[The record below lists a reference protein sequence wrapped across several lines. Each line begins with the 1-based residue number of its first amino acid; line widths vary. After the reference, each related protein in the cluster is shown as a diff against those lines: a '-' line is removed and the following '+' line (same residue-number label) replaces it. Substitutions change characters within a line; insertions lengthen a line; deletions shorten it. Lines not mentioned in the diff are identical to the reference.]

1 MTATSP
7 YDELTPESIKAS
19 MLSDLTAKGVDVS
32 IREGSYAN
40 TLVSVAAY
48 QLFKM
53 YQQFPSLLHM
63 AFPDETSG
71 EYIDK
76 NAAQIGMVRAAGKK
90 ATVEIAFT
98 GTEGTYIAA
107 GTALYA
113 PESGLQFLT
122 TEEAIITDGSA
133 TAPAEAAEVGADYN
147 LPPDSITAMYVNVAG
162 VLSVTNTEAAVG
174 GVDVESDIDFFAR
187 YHQRRT
193 LPITS
198 GNKNHYITWALET
211 TGVAYA
217 NCEPLWNGNGTVR
230 VIIAGADRG
239 PVDETIRQNCYDHI
253 EEERP
258 IGATVTV
265 VSVVTREIPL
275 TATVTLLDGYTTE
288 DVKNQLTAAVGE
300 LLASQTFGEEVR
312 VPFSRF
318 LACLLQCPGVA
329 DYSAL
334 TVDGGMSDNVRTAL
348 YHAEYEPTIANKA
361 GQPRTEIVTLC
372 GKHCES
378 GDVVVVD
385 MPLQHPDLDDI
396 VAVFGTGAYCY
407 SMSSNYN
414 GQPRP
419 AIVFVKD
426 GEARVTTRRE
436 TYADLMAR
444 DI

>member
-122 TEEAIITDGSA
+122 TEEAIITDGFA

-174 GVDVESDIDFFAR
+174 
-187 YHQRRT
+187 
-193 LPITS
+193 
-198 GNKNHYITWALET
+198 
-211 TGVAYA
+211 
-217 NCEPLWNGNGTVR
+217 
-230 VIIAGADRG
+230 
-239 PVDETIRQNCYDHI
+239 
-253 EEERP
+253 
-258 IGATVTV
+258 
-265 VSVVTREIPL
+265 
-275 TATVTLLDGYTTE
+275 
-288 DVKNQLTAAVGE
+288 
-300 LLASQTFGEEVR
+300 
-312 VPFSRF
+312 
-318 LACLLQCPGVA
+318 
-329 DYSAL
+329 
-334 TVDGGMSDNVRTAL
+334 
-348 YHAEYEPTIANKA
+348 
-361 GQPRTEIVTLC
+361 
-372 GKHCES
+372 
-378 GDVVVVD
+378 
-385 MPLQHPDLDDI
+385 
-396 VAVFGTGAYCY
+396 
-407 SMSSNYN
+407 
-414 GQPRP
+414 
-419 AIVFVKD
+419 
-426 GEARVTTRRE
+426 
-436 TYADLMAR
+436 
-444 DI
+444 

>member
-122 TEEAIITDGSA
+122 TEEAIITDDSA

-265 VSVVTREIPL
+265 VSVVTGNGL
-275 TATVTLLDGYTTE
+275 K
-288 DVKNQLTAAVGE
+288 DV
-300 LLASQTFGEEVR
+300 
-312 VPFSRF
+312 
-318 LACLLQCPGVA
+318 
-329 DYSAL
+329 
-334 TVDGGMSDNVRTAL
+334 
-348 YHAEYEPTIANKA
+348 ANAIKF
-361 GQPRTEIVTLC
+361 C
-372 GKHCES
+372 GDPMHL
-378 GDVVVVD
+378 
-385 MPLQHPDLDDI
+385 PNDLDELVEEFDKRGI
-396 VAVFGTGAYCY
+396 SV
-407 SMSSNYN
+407 
-414 GQPRP
+414 
-419 AIVFVKD
+419 
-426 GEARVTTRRE
+426 E
-436 TYADLMAR
+436 
-444 DI
+444 

>member
-76 NAAQIGMVRAAGKK
+76 NAAQIGIVRAAGKK

-162 VLSVTNTEAAVG
+162 VLSVTNAEASVG

-334 TVDGGMSDNVRTAL
+334 TVDGGMSAITIN
-348 YHAEYEPTIANKA
+348 AEDAAVVGTVTI
-361 GQPRTEIVTLC
+361 
-372 GKHCES
+372 S
-378 GDVVVVD
+378 
-385 MPLQHPDLDDI
+385 
-396 VAVFGTGAYCY
+396 
-407 SMSSNYN
+407 
-414 GQPRP
+414 
-419 AIVFVKD
+419 
-426 GEARVTTRRE
+426 
-436 TYADLMAR
+436 
-444 DI
+444 

>member
-174 GVDVESDIDFFAR
+174 GVDVESDIDFLPGIINAGR
-187 YHQRRT
+187 CPSHPEIRT
-193 LPITS
+193 TISPGRWKLPVWPMPTANPCGTGTGLS
-198 GNKNHYITWALET
+198 GSLL
-211 TGVAYA
+211 
-217 NCEPLWNGNGTVR
+217 P
-230 VIIAGADRG
+230 
-239 PVDETIRQNCYDHI
+239 
-253 EEERP
+253 ER
-258 IGATVTV
+258 IGG
-265 VSVVTREIPL
+265 RWM
-275 TATVTLLDGYTTE
+275 
-288 DVKNQLTAAVGE
+288 KR
-300 LLASQTFGEEVR
+300 FG
-312 VPFSRF
+312 
-318 LACLLQCPGVA
+318 
-329 DYSAL
+329 
-334 TVDGGMSDNVRTAL
+334 RTAMTTSRRNV
-348 YHAEYEPTIANKA
+348 PSV
-361 GQPRTEIVTLC
+361 PRSPWSAWSR
-372 GKHCES
+372 GRS
-378 GDVVVVD
+378 
-385 MPLQHPDLDDI
+385 
-396 VAVFGTGAYCY
+396 
-407 SMSSNYN
+407 
-414 GQPRP
+414 R
-419 AIVFVKD
+419 
-426 GEARVTTRRE
+426 
-436 TYADLMAR
+436 
-444 DI
+444 